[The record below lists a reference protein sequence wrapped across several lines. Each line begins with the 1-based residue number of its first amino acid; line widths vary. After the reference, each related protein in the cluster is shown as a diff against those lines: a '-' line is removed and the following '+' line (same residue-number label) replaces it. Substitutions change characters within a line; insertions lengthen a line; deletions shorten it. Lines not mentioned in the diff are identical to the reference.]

1 MIKYNYPISEKK
13 LKFSIIKILP
23 FMIEIKVWK
32 KMLSYRN
39 TKEILSFF
47 KYWVKRVNLMKSNM
61 YDNVDFPDPI
71 GK

>member
-1 MIKYNYPISEKK
+1 
-13 LKFSIIKILP
+13 
-23 FMIEIKVWK
+23 MIEIKVWK

-39 TKEILSFF
+39 IREILPFF
-47 KYWVKRVNLMKSNM
+47 KYWVQRVNLMKSNM

>member
-1 MIKYNYPISEKK
+1 
-13 LKFSIIKILP
+13 
-23 FMIEIKVWK
+23 MIEIKVWK